1 MIRTIK
7 RAKIAKEKKNL
18 RDGLGRQ
25 RVIQKWVMLHIVYIL
40 SQPVEALGKGKEG
53 PDGPSHHLENSSRE
67 QNTFFCSRILST

>member
-18 RDGLGRQ
+18 RDGLGQQ
-25 RVIQKWVMLHIVYIL
+25 RVHIVYIL

>member
-18 RDGLGRQ
+18 RDGLGQQ
-25 RVIQKWVMLHIVYIL
+25 RVIQKWVMHIVYIL

-53 PDGPSHHLENSSRE
+53 PDGPSHYLENSSRE